1 MLVFHVGL
9 LPRSLFYPTLPQG
22 PNTYTCMNMKT
33 HTHTEPKRIAQCI
46 VSFIKKKKKNTLKL
60 GLGIRNLKTYLL
72 KKMKKKMFLF
82 KKRETGILTLST
94 A

>member
-46 VSFIKKKKKNTLKL
+46 VSFIKKKKNTLKL

>member
-46 VSFIKKKKKNTLKL
+46 VSFIKKKKKKHTK
-60 GLGIRNLKTYLL
+60 IRAWDKELENILVKENE
-72 KKMKKKMFLF
+72 KKKCFCL
-82 KKRETGILTLST
+82 KREKQ
-94 A
+94 AY

>member
-22 PNTYTCMNMKT
+22 PNTYTSMNMKT

-46 VSFIKKKKKNTLKL
+46 LALLKKKNTHTK
-60 GLGIRNLKTYLL
+60 IRAWDKELENILVKENE
-72 KKMKKKMFLF
+72 KKMFLF